1 MKWPIEFDS
10 AFMAREPPDRRL
22 DRLDPV
28 KLDPNPLVDC
38 WTFNEFHLAAFRA
51 GIEHPD
57 AKSARTGTPYSD
69 LGIETE
75 PVRAPPVAGNAGIH
89 CLKLFG
95 NVVRF
100 PQSCLRRMEISW
112 R

>member
-1 MKWPIEFDS
+1 MKWPIEFDP
-10 AFMAREPPDRRL
+10 AFMARQPTDRRL
-22 DRLDPV
+22 KRLKAV
-28 KLDPNPLVDC
+28 ELDPNPLVDC
-38 WTFNEFHLAAFRA
+38 GTFNEFHLAAFRA

-75 PVRAPPVAGNAGIH
+75 PVRAAPVAGNAGIH
-89 CLKLFG
+89 RLKLFG

-100 PQSCLRRMEISW
+100 PRSCLRRMEISW